1 MIIRNNT
8 SKQLSVI
15 LEGKPY
21 VFNAGDSKEVPE
33 LIGMW
38 LIKIQPL
45 LVKAETV
52 EIHTDPVEI
61 EKKEP
66 KAKKD
71 VKNKKSR
78 K

>member
-15 LEGKPY
+15 LNGKTY
-21 VFNAGDSKEVPE
+21 VFNAGDSKEVSE
-33 LIGMW
+33 AEGEWI
-38 LIKIQPL
+38 INIQPL

-52 EIHTDPVEI
+52 EIHTDPVKI